1 MKKRV
6 NVYAVVPVTTLKFPI
21 AGNVRDIVL
30 SVEEIRSCLFAKA
43 KVEEILD
50 SGKTVKLDFRNYDK
64 KNTVPTSDVVTNQ
77 PLHRAVLPEEAIAKQ
92 KADEEKAV
100 AAEAKAEEKVEE
112 KVEPV
117 EVKEEKAEPVKEE
130 AKDSKADTKNNKKNK
145 K

>member
-77 PLHRAVLPEEAIAKQ
+77 PLHRVVLPEEAIAKNQ
-92 KADEEKAV
+92 AEKEEKPV
-100 AAEAKAEEKVEE
+100 ETKAEEKVEE
-112 KVEPV
+112 KAVPV
-117 EVKEEKAEPVKEE
+117 KAKEEKAEPAKEV
-130 AKDSKADTKNNKKNK
+130 AKDSKADTKNDKKNK